1 MFVAF
6 ITVVAL
12 LSVPLTGGHLVAL
25 AQIRITSKWL
35 VLVALLVQVA
45 ITSFVQDWPHALL
58 VALHIGSYVLIGVAL
73 WRNRRIAGL
82 PLIALGGLLN
92 GVVITLNRG
101 TLPASARA
109 LAEAGMVTNGD
120 FTNSGVLRHPILA
133 PLGDVVATPAWLPF
147 RNVIS
152 IGDCIALIGVFV
164 LVHTVCGGR
173 LRDVGV
179 VMVQRCSRRSWSRV
193 GERLPEG

>member
-6 ITVVAL
+6 ITVLAL
-12 LSVPLTGGHLVAL
+12 LTVPLAGGRLAAL
-25 AQIRITSKWL
+25 AQIRIKSKWL

-45 ITSFVQDWPHALL
+45 ITSFVQNWPHPLL
-58 VALHIGSYVLIGVAL
+58 VALHIGSYVLIGAAL
-73 WRNRRIAGL
+73 WRNRRIPGL

-92 GVVITLNRG
+92 GAVIALNGG

-120 FTNSGVLRHPILA
+120 FTNSGVLSHPILA
-133 PLGDVVATPAWLPF
+133 PLGDIVATPAWLPF

-164 LVHTVCGGR
+164 LVHTVCSSR
-173 LRDVGV
+173 LKDWAV